1 MDGEW
6 YTATYSTSSPL
17 LRGVEILQRNRVTEG
32 VRRPRR
38 AKLTDLLSAD
48 PNKYLVDEHTKEAA
62 LVQAEKEER
71 RRLAR
76 LGLQGKKGKKKTELR
91 SAAGGKKDIASAA
104 SVAAPGGAVKK
115 GVVAAPAAKATAA
128 PAKPAAAAAKK

>member
-17 LRGVEILQRNRVTEG
+17 LRGVDVLQRNRVTEG

-38 AKLTDLLSAD
+38 AKLTNLLSAD
-48 PNKYLVDEHTKEAA
+48 PNKYLVDESTKEAS

-71 RRLAR
+71 RRLSR
-76 LGLQGKKGKKKTELR
+76 LGLQGKKGKKKADLR
-91 SAAGGKKDIASAA
+91 GAAGGKKDA
-104 SVAAPGGAVKK
+104 VAATA
-115 GVVAAPAAKATAA
+115 VVAPGATAA
-128 PAKPAAAAAKK
+128 PAGGAKKPAAAAAPPAKAAAAKK